1 MGTGTRFT
9 DQFRMSVIPDQAHDL
24 GFGLEQKGIVHF
36 KGAGQHKLVEVSEQV
51 ENLGMCR
58 S

>member
-1 MGTGTRFT
+1 
-9 DQFRMSVIPDQAHDL
+9 MSVIPDQAHDL